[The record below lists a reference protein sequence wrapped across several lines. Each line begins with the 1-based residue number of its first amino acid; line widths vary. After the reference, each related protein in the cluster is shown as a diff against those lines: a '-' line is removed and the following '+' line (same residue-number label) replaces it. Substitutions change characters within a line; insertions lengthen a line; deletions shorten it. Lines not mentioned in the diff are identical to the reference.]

1 MSLSGERRVQCDL
14 SQDMAPPGPP
24 GLPASRVDS
33 VIPTVYKYIYIY
45 IHIVFSMPYRDS
57 TGDHLEHS
65 HDNELSGV
73 RISFHHQKQCGSG
86 QPMVRALG

>member
-1 MSLSGERRVQCDL
+1 
-14 SQDMAPPGPP
+14 
-24 GLPASRVDS
+24 
-33 VIPTVYKYIYIY
+33 
-45 IHIVFSMPYRDS
+45 MPYRDS

>member
-1 MSLSGERRVQCDL
+1 MISTGPKTLEKSHERGES
-14 SQDMAPPGPP
+14 SQKEENEEI
-24 GLPASRVDS
+24 LQYQ
-33 VIPTVYKYIYIY
+33 TLYIYNHIY
-45 IHIVFSMPYRDS
+45 IVFSTPHRDS
-57 TGDHLEHS
+57 TDGPPEHS